1 MFVMKKIEDRKTI
14 LILGLYQANNLI
26 ELSDS
31 VDYTAY
37 LKKHLYV
44 VKYEL
49 LRQLKLLD
57 KKTLLD

>member
-1 MFVMKKIEDRKTI
+1 MKKIEDKKTI

-37 LKKHLYV
+37 LKNIFMLSN
-44 VKYEL
+44 
-49 LRQLKLLD
+49 
-57 KKTLLD
+57 TNF